1 MNNINTRRRS
11 SFSHRSYYYYFVLF
25 FCWWCCSCCFE
36 AISSSKFDIV
46 HGDSDDDDG
55 SSRTSASSRRHRS
68 LYDPDDKKDV
78 KTEEKNNAVSLEHR
92 RADIYERIFEHE
104 EKQQLLNR
112 ESMMKRAKNT
122 NNTEYEEEKEEKE
135 DDDLIGIE
143 DVRREEEEKEARGGG
158 GAFETK
164 TLMTERMLVEL
175 ETGYAEAMREFRE
188 RANAASLE
196 KLNRLGGAYHNAT
209 REYFEAFEENAKK
222 MNNAT
227 MTTTDAKEV
236 FSSTTEKDLK
246 RVFSRRL
253 DEYENMWIDKLGMNE
268 FPEEPLA
275 SNAYFPEFLPTAD
288 AETLCKKFISSAKE
302 VSPHRAKRNVIQFPD
317 VDFFN
322 RHTWPTLGKLIE
334 GSAVIAE
341 SKVRSLYNKSKS
353 EEVDDDPFTFEM
365 VPAQIPVDQFKFS
378 KISDCPN
385 RENVYSCLF
394 GKRSENEEGNNEL
407 CTKWTISRS
416 ISSKKDD
423 DGGKNGSIE
432 EEDDI
437 NHSYFSRQ
445 AGKNPN
451 AHAVLTG
458 AIINYMAPQIYVDE
472 KFSRVKCTRT
482 NDIESGRKSG
492 EVFFVSVHGRRSDSC
507 NLYSSIKKY
516 GTDIWND
523 PDDRNLGRACFDS
536 LEYKKALRMLIHKY
550 YDQGGRGTFK
560 SVTVL
565 LASDSSEFIQDMV
578 REETGGNTNE
588 LDDSDDE
595 MNYCWIDP
603 STPRARD
610 AYGTEKTYRKNV
622 NWIENRI
629 DLDDKRKGEVVSD
642 LSLAELDHISKGY
655 ALIGGFHG
663 HFTRAAY
670 YLISG
675 RLGAPAP
682 YVSMDGGGF
691 IHRDDY
697 LQMKEKKKDTAS
709 AEKDFG
715 ESWSKWMHVV

>member
-1 MNNINTRRRS
+1 
-11 SFSHRSYYYYFVLF
+11 
-25 FCWWCCSCCFE
+25 
-36 AISSSKFDIV
+36 
-46 HGDSDDDDG
+46 
-55 SSRTSASSRRHRS
+55 
-68 LYDPDDKKDV
+68 
-78 KTEEKNNAVSLEHR
+78 
-92 RADIYERIFEHE
+92 
-104 EKQQLLNR
+104 
-112 ESMMKRAKNT
+112 
-122 NNTEYEEEKEEKE
+122 
-135 DDDLIGIE
+135 
-143 DVRREEEEKEARGGG
+143 
-158 GAFETK
+158 
-164 TLMTERMLVEL
+164 
-175 ETGYAEAMREFRE
+175 
-188 RANAASLE
+188 
-196 KLNRLGGAYHNAT
+196 
-209 REYFEAFEENAKK
+209 

>member
-1 MNNINTRRRS
+1 
-11 SFSHRSYYYYFVLF
+11 
-25 FCWWCCSCCFE
+25 
-36 AISSSKFDIV
+36 
-46 HGDSDDDDG
+46 
-55 SSRTSASSRRHRS
+55 
-68 LYDPDDKKDV
+68 
-78 KTEEKNNAVSLEHR
+78 
-92 RADIYERIFEHE
+92 
-104 EKQQLLNR
+104 
-112 ESMMKRAKNT
+112 
-122 NNTEYEEEKEEKE
+122 
-135 DDDLIGIE
+135 
-143 DVRREEEEKEARGGG
+143 
-158 GAFETK
+158 
-164 TLMTERMLVEL
+164 
-175 ETGYAEAMREFRE
+175 
-188 RANAASLE
+188 
-196 KLNRLGGAYHNAT
+196 
-209 REYFEAFEENAKK
+209 
-222 MNNAT
+222 
-227 MTTTDAKEV
+227 
-236 FSSTTEKDLK
+236 
-246 RVFSRRL
+246 
-253 DEYENMWIDKLGMNE
+253 MNE

-288 AETLCKKFISSAKE
+288 AESLCKKFISSAKE
-302 VSPHRAKRNVIQFPD
+302 ASQHRAKRNVIQFPD

-365 VPAQIPVDQFKFS
+365 VPAQIPVEQFKFS

-394 GKRSENEEGNNEL
+394 GKRSENEEENNEL

-423 DGGKNGSIE
+423 DGGKKGSIE
-432 EEDDI
+432 EEDDS

-445 AGKNPN
+445 AGEDPN

-458 AIINYMAPQIYVDE
+458 AIINYMAPNIYVDE

-516 GTDIWND
+516 GKDIWND

-550 YDQGGRGTFK
+550 YDQGGHGTFK

-565 LASDSSEFIQDMV
+565 LASDSSEFIQDMIQQ
-578 REETGGNTNE
+578 ETGGNTNE
-588 LDDSDDE
+588 LDDHDDSDDE

-629 DLDDKRKGEVVSD
+629 DLDDKSGSGQGEVVSD
-642 LSLAELDHISKGY
+642 LSLAELAHLSKGY

-675 RLGAPAP
+675 RLGTTAP
-682 YVSMDGGGF
+682 YVSLDGGGF

-697 LQMKEKKKDTAS
+697 LQMKEKKKDPVS